1 MGIIGVLAMIM
12 GGVIFYYVNPGKLV
26 QSPELW
32 ARRYIQYCI
41 ISLAI
46 IGCFIFLIGWVM
58 ITLGKVAILAIL
70 LIGIVIIFK
79 AFKNGSN
86 KDKIVAS
93 TVLIIIIGFIF
104 VKDINKEDT
113 NVTKQ
118 TQVKE
123 YSERSKV
130 DESLEEKDNKPEDK
144 KENKF
149 ESNKQAQN
157 IQNEK
162 NEYIQKLDSIENEVN
177 GVVYDGSMAEMKE
190 QSSKVLKKW
199 DDELN
204 KIYGVLK
211 SQLSSDEMASLKEEQ
226 LKWIESR
233 DATAEKEA
241 NEFKGGTMEGLQ
253 YTETLARITKDR
265 CYELVNIYMK

>member
-1 MGIIGVLAMIM
+1 ML
-12 GGVIFYYVNPGKLV
+12 
-26 QSPELW
+26 
-32 ARRYIQYCI
+32 
-41 ISLAI
+41 
-46 IGCFIFLIGWVM
+46 
-58 ITLGKVAILAIL
+58 
-70 LIGIVIIFK
+70 
-79 AFKNGSN
+79 
-86 KDKIVAS
+86 
-93 TVLIIIIGFIF
+93 
-104 VKDINKEDT
+104 KDINKEDT

-226 LKWIESR
+226 LKWIESSR
-233 DATAEKEA
+233 KR
-241 NEFKGGTMEGLQ
+241 G
-253 YTETLARITKDR
+253 
-265 CYELVNIYMK
+265 